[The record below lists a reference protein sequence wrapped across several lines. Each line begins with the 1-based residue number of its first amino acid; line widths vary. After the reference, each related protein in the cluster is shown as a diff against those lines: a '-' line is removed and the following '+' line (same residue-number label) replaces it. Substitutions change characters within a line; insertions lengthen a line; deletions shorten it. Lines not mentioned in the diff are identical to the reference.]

1 MHIVNSFV
9 LLVVSIFIISLSPD
23 NLLSQFSESTI
34 INRNQTYESLSL
46 EECLSI
52 AEKNNFDISISNY
65 QMQSAGAEVT
75 NAFGNYLPSVSFNAS
90 YNRAGRDVYNPINGA
105 YAGYYTNDSYSM
117 SAGGRLN
124 IFDGFRREYIYQS
137 ATNNYDASVL
147 TKEQTIA
154 DVRLN
159 VYKLYIA
166 IIYNYQSIKIQ
177 QENLEQGKTELERIK
192 ALHEAGSIPIGDLYA
207 QESDLGNK
215 EINLINSHK
224 QLAISKANLLNHIG
238 FNPNMDVEFL
248 ESSLPIDIRE
258 DDIKKFNS
266 KISAFRI
273 QMTKALNNRADY
285 EASQLNI
292 NSTENSVD
300 IAKSGYY
307 PTLSASAGWNFQNEE
322 FQNISDFDAT
332 SFGFTFS
339 LPIFQNFTVHNN
351 VERAKLSHQQ
361 SIVRHERLK
370 QTILTNLNTLF
381 LSLDAYERQIIVSTK
396 AVKSAE
402 QNYNSAKSRF
412 EIGAAS
418 ITDLIQANTAY
429 LTAKINKINSIYS
442 YIQTQKEILHG
453 VGELD

>member
-9 LLVVSIFIISLSPD
+9 LLIVSVFIILSTD
-23 NLLSQFSESTI
+23 NLYSQFLESTI
-34 INRNQTYESLSL
+34 QDRNRNYESLSL
-46 EECLSI
+46 EKCLSI
-52 AEKNNFDISISNY
+52 AKKHNFDISISNY

-75 NAFGNYLPSVSFNAS
+75 NAFGNYLPTVSFNAGF
-90 YNRAGRDVYNPINGA
+90 NRRGQDVIDPSTGNYLGFYSFDN
-105 YAGYYTNDSYSM
+105 YSM

-124 IFDGFRREYIYQS
+124 IFDGFRREYIYES
-137 ATNNYDASVL
+137 ATNSYDASVL
-147 TKEQTIA
+147 NKEQTIA
-154 DVRLN
+154 DVKLN

-177 QENLEQGKTELERIK
+177 QENLDLGKNQLDRIK
-192 ALHEAGSIPIGDLYA
+192 AMHEAGAIPIGDVYA

-224 QLAISKANLLNHIG
+224 QLAVSKANLLNHIG
-238 FNPNMDVEFL
+238 LNPNMDVEFL
-248 ESSLPIDIRE
+248 ESSLPIDISP
-258 DDIKKFNS
+258 DDIRKFNS
-266 KISAFRI
+266 KVSAFKI
-273 QMTKALNNRADY
+273 KMTKALNNRADY
-285 EASQLNI
+285 EASELNV
-292 NSTENSVD
+292 NTTENSID
-300 IAKSGYY
+300 IARAGYY
-307 PTLSASAGWNFQNEE
+307 PTLSANAGWNFSNSKFEK
-322 FQNISDFDAT
+322 IGDFDAT

-351 VERAKLSHQQ
+351 VERAELSHQQ

-381 LSLDAYERQIIVSTK
+381 LSLDAYERQIIVSTQ

-402 QNYNSAKSRF
+402 QNYNSANSRF
-412 EIGAAS
+412 KIGAAS
-418 ITDLIQANTAY
+418 ITDVIQANTAY